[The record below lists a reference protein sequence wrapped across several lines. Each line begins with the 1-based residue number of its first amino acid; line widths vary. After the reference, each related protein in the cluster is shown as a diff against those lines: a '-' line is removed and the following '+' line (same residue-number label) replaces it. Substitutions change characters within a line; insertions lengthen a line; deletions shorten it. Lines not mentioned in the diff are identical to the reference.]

1 EVYSRY
7 DHHNTVIDSK
17 ILEDVNQLRT
27 TFEADLLNAQ
37 QENRILRIGIVGQI
51 KRGKSSFLNS
61 LLFDGESVLPKAAT
75 PMTAALT
82 RISYAQE
89 PSAKIEFYSKNEWN
103 KVLEQAL
110 RVEQEEKHYQDLIAD
125 FQASQSSSISRRG
138 VRPPQKPN
146 HPEESKACFEL
157 YQMVKRSG

>member
-1 EVYSRY
+1 MKDKIIDVYSRY
-7 DHHNTVIDSK
+7 EHHNTVIDSK

-37 QENRILRIGIVGQI
+37 QENRILRFGFVGQI

-82 RISYAQE
+82 
-89 PSAKIEFYSKNEWN
+89 
-103 KVLEQAL
+103 
-110 RVEQEEKHYQDLIAD
+110 
-125 FQASQSSSISRRG
+125 
-138 VRPPQKPN
+138 
-146 HPEESKACFEL
+146 
-157 YQMVKRSG
+157 